1 MKLARFTDGGPPE
14 IGIVTDDG
22 LVSLSRAAPQF
33 NDDMN
38 RLIADWPGFEAEAQ
52 RIAAERGH
60 LIPRR
65 GARLL
70 APVSRPGKVMAIGLN
85 YADHIAEANAQRPER
100 QMWFAKAQTSINAP
114 FDPIE
119 IPAEDSAVDYE
130 AELVAVV
137 GTGGRRLS
145 ASESRAAIFGY
156 CVGNDVSERN
166 WQLRSPQWTLGKSF
180 DTHGPI
186 GPWITT
192 SDEVGDPHALDIR
205 CFVNGER
212 RQNSNT
218 ANLVF
223 DIWDQV
229 EHLSQAMT
237 LEAGDLIFTGTPGGI
252 GAAMTPRRY
261 LAAGDQVRVEIDR
274 LGEIEATCRLA
285 ST

>member
-1 MKLARFTDGGPPE
+1 MKLARFTDGGPPQ
-14 IGIVTDDG
+14 IGVVTEDG
-22 LVSLSRAAPQF
+22 LVSLSRAAPTIGH
-33 NDDMN
+33 DMLG
-38 RLIADWPGFEAEAQ
+38 LIRAWPEFETEAR
-52 RIAAERGH
+52 RIGEAGEGVTPIGR
-60 LIPRR
+60 
-65 GARLL
+65 ARFL
-70 APVSRPGKVMAIGLN
+70 APVPRPGKVMAIGLN
-85 YADHIAEANAQRPER
+85 YADHILEAKAKLPDR

-119 IPAEDSAVDYE
+119 IPTEESAVDYE

-145 ASESRAAIFGY
+145 ASDSRAAIFGY

-166 WQLRSPQWTLGKSF
+166 WQLQSPQWTLGKSF

-192 SDEVGDPHALDIR
+192 ADEVGDPHTLGIR

-218 ANLVF
+218 TNLVF
-223 DIWDQV
+223 NVWDQV

-261 LAAGDQVRVEIDR
+261 LAPGDQVRVEIDR

-285 ST
+285 LG